1 MSTLIASFQL
11 PFSFADR
18 LSLGD
23 GEIRIPATFEE
34 YLAFAEECEYRV
46 EYSNNH
52 IVSMGSPTDAHE
64 LIIANIIWA
73 LNSLFIPD
81 NAPYNVYGS
90 NLGIL
95 VQDTNAHYKPDS
107 VILNAEPNYVKH
119 KVGKRTLKS
128 ILNPFAVIEVF
139 SKGTASYDMT
149 EKLPNYKQCPSLQY
163 IIYIHQHKPF
173 ISVYTRSKEEENTW
187 LNKDY
192 IGLESSFEFENKKAS
207 LANIYRKVI
216 FLSKK

>member
-64 LIIANIIWA
+64 LIVMNFGWA
-73 LNSLFIPD
+73 MNNLIGEIDAFRI
-81 NAPYNVYGS
+81 YGS

-95 VQDTNAHYKPDS
+95 IQDTNAHYKPDS

-192 IGLESSFEFENKKAS
+192 IGLKTSFEFEHKKVS
-207 LANIYRKVI
+207 LENIYRKVI